1 MKVAILILLSFTL
14 VGAEAQVRISGKIT
28 DTKNKPLRGI
38 SIAIRNSYDGG
49 TTDSTGNYSFT
60 TTEKGEQ
67 FLDVSATGYKPS
79 EQKIIIASE
88 PITASISIK
97 ELVTE
102 LNAVVI
108 TAGSFEAS
116 DSKRTTV
123 LNPIDIVTTASANA
137 DVTGAIKTLPGTQQV
152 GNQEGLFVRGG
163 TAAETKAFID
173 GTVVNNF
180 YFSSVPDVAQRGR
193 FSPFLFK
200 GTVFSSGGYSA
211 QYGQALS
218 SVLLLESIDL
228 PEQSSADIGIS
239 TVGLS
244 AGYQKLAKNKKS
256 SWGISFDHT
265 NLILYYALV
274 KQKLDY
280 FKKPMFNNAEANFRV
295 KTSKTGML
303 KFYGY
308 FNSSRLGIRSSD
320 IDSANLKDA
329 FGLNNFNVYANLSLK
344 EKIGKWKMNL
354 GASYTNNR
362 DKILSELQDQ
372 QNIKQNIQS
381 NPYSSKNFNL
391 TAKSDFAVLK
401 AVFERRFKGLNMV
414 RFGGEY
420 FYNKDRNVFSSTPNS
435 SGTTSSRDNF
445 VAGFAETDIY
455 VTPGLAAKVGVRTE
469 RSELLDKA
477 NIAPRISLAYKL
489 GKGQVSLAY
498 GNFYQKPE
506 NSFFTR
512 GYKYNSLDY
521 AKATHYIANYQ
532 KVSRD
537 YTLRIEAFYKKYN
550 NLMRTF
556 PVNNSNDSISNS
568 GHGGAK
574 GIELFWR
581 DRKTIKNL
589 DYWLSYSYLD
599 TKREFMNYPGL
610 INPTF
615 AAKHTASLVVKK
627 FVMKLKTQFNASYTF
642 STGRPYYNIRFDNN
656 TKAYKIFDQ
665 GRTINYNSLAF
676 SVNYLPNI
684 NKSGA
689 GKFSV
694 LVFSVTNVLNSNQ
707 EFGFNY
713 SYNGVTKRA
722 ITPPA
727 RQFFFLG
734 YFLSFGV
741 DKTEDVINSNL

>member
-1 MKVAILILLSFTL
+1 MKAIIFILSLITL
-14 VGAEAQVRISGKIT
+14 TTVHAQVKISGKIT
-28 DTKNKPLRGI
+28 DTRNNALPGI
-38 SIAIRNSYDGG
+38 SVSLRNTYDGA

-60 TTEKGEQ
+60 TSEMGEQ
-67 FLDVSATGYKPS
+67 LIDVSATGYRPA
-79 EQKIIIASE
+79 EQKLTITTE
-88 PITASISIK
+88 PVTLNLKIK

-102 LNAVVI
+102 LKAVVI
-108 TAGSFEAS
+108 SAGSFEAS

-137 DVTGAIKTLPGTQQV
+137 DVTAAIKTLPGTQQV

-180 YFSSVPDVAQRGR
+180 YFSSVPDIAQRGR

-228 PEQSSADIGIS
+228 PEQSSGSVGIS

-244 AGYQKLAKNKKS
+244 AGYQELAKNKKS
-256 SWGISFDHT
+256 SWGVAFSHT
-265 NLILYYALV
+265 NLALYFALV
-274 KQKLDY
+274 KQNLEY

-295 KTSKTGML
+295 KTSSTGML

-308 FNSSRLGIRSSD
+308 FNSSRIGIRSAD

-329 FGLNNFNVYANLSLK
+329 FDLNNFNVYANLSLK
-344 EKIGKWKMNL
+344 EKIGKWKVNL
-354 GASYTNNR
+354 GGSYTNNR

-372 QNIKQNIQS
+372 NNIKQNIPS
-381 NPYSSKNFNL
+381 TPYDGKNFNL

-401 AVFERRFKGLNMV
+401 AVFERRFKGLNTF

-420 FYNKDRNVFSSTPNS
+420 FYNHDNNDFSSAS
-435 SGTTSSRDNF
+435 SSKFMATSSDNF

-455 VTPGLAAKVGVRTE
+455 ITNGLAAKVGGRVE
-469 RSELLDKA
+469 RSALLDKA
-477 NIAPRISLAYKL
+477 NVAPRASLAYKL

-498 GNFYQKPE
+498 GKFYQKPE

-512 GYKYNSLDY
+512 GYKFNQMDY
-521 AKATHYIANYQ
+521 TRATHYIANYQ
-532 KVSRD
+532 QVSRE
-537 YTLRIEAFYKKYN
+537 YTLRIEAFYKKYQD
-550 NLMRTF
+550 LVKTS
-556 PVNNSNDSISNS
+556 PVMNSNDSLSNT
-568 GHGGAK
+568 GYGNAK

-581 DRKTIKNL
+581 DRKTFKNV
-589 DYWLSYSYLD
+589 DYWISYSYLD
-599 TKREFMNYPGL
+599 TKRDFMNYPGL

-627 FVMKLKTQFNASYTF
+627 FVMKIKTQFNASYTF
-642 STGRPYYNIRFDNN
+642 STGRPYYNIRFDNPSK
-656 TKAYKIFDQ
+656 TYKIFDH
-665 GRTINYNSLAF
+665 GTTIDYNSLSF

-694 LVFSVTNVLNSNQ
+694 LVLSVTNVLNSNQ

-713 SYNGVTKRA
+713 SYNGSIKRA

-727 RQFFFLG
+727 RQFFFIG